1 MSGSYSYARNAWY
14 VAGWVSDLTIGKP
27 MAMSILGIDLAIWLA
42 DDDVVA
48 FEDRCPHR
56 LAPLS
61 LGRCEGRS
69 LRCMYHGMLFDTDGV
84 CVEVPGQEQP
94 PRAKVRTFPVV
105 ARSGWVWV
113 WMGEPALADVALVP
127 EVFGPDDPDW
137 MLGSGQLDYAAEARL
152 INENLLDLSHVSFV
166 HQSSIK
172 GGPAFSAA
180 LPKWEKLP
188 RGLRYSRWMTNV
200 TQVSGGETRNLADA
214 GPVDEFLTYDF
225 LIPGILV
232 MYTGVFPQGTAVEF
246 GHRAPDR
253 SRAIGGVS
261 VSSQAVT
268 PMRDRST
275 RYFFSA
281 GPSRAQGT
289 EAIRQLQVELAQKAF
304 AEDKVMI
311 EAQQRVIDR
320 AGDTRV
326 IPTAHDKPITL
337 FNAMVQ
343 RLDGIA
349 SNPEAAR

>member
-1 MSGSYSYARNAWY
+1 
-14 VAGWVSDLTIGKP
+14 
-27 MAMSILGIDLAIWLA
+27 
-42 DDDVVA
+42 
-48 FEDRCPHR
+48 
-56 LAPLS
+56 
-61 LGRCEGRS
+61 
-69 LRCMYHGMLFDTDGV
+69 
-84 CVEVPGQEQP
+84 
-94 PRAKVRTFPVV
+94 
-105 ARSGWVWV
+105 
-113 WMGEPALADVALVP
+113 MGEPALADVALVP

-172 GGPAFSAA
+172 GGPAFSEA
-180 LPKWEKLP
+180 LPNWEKLP

-311 EAQQRVIDR
+311 EAQQRVIDK